1 MREILDNCFEGR
13 IVNGNALNKAQLSLC
28 PMEKNA
34 QHECCE
40 LSFFGPNEHYS
51 PGDSM
56 SDGSEKLLQRSTE

>member
-34 QHECCE
+34 QRVV
-40 LSFFGPNEHYS
+40 S
-51 PGDSM
+51 
-56 SDGSEKLLQRSTE
+56 